1 MARVYVHRVKVE
13 FGDCDPAG
21 IVWYPNFVGWCDAA
35 SRNFFIDAGVPPWRE
50 LTRTR
55 GILGTPLVD
64 QSTVFHRPAS
74 YDDVIDIHT
83 SIIEWGEK
91 RFVTRY
97 DLKRGDELLAEGRD
111 TRVFCRRHPDDPK
124 RIQALVVPEDIR
136 KLCE

>member
-1 MARVYVHRVKVE
+1 MPRVYVHHVQVE

-35 SRNFFIDAGVPPWRE
+35 SRNFFITAGVPPWRE

-55 GILGTPLVD
+55 GILGTPLIE

-74 YDDVIDIHT
+74 YDDRIQIHT
-83 SIIEWGEK
+83 SIVEWGEK
-91 RFVTRY
+91 KFVTRY
-97 DLKRGDELLAEGRD
+97 ELKRDDVLLAEGRD
-111 TRVFCRRHPDDPK
+111 TRVFCRRHPDDPA
-124 RIQALVVPEDIR
+124 RIQALPIPEDIR